1 MNRLVMVVHA
11 TDGCT
16 WDSHTNIPVLGESA
30 EALFVEYHD
39 LKALSGKALFEFK
52 GVEFNDSY
60 TDDPEFLT
68 LDEWYRHAV

>member
-1 MNRLVMVVHA
+1 MNRLVMVVH
-11 TDGCT
+11 GV
-16 WDSHTNIPVLGESA
+16 SVMFPVLGESV

-60 TDDPEFLT
+60 TQDPEFLT
-68 LDEWYRHAV
+68 LDEWYSDAV

>member
-1 MNRLVMVVHA
+1 MNRLVMVVSSS
-11 TDGCT
+11 DDCT
-16 WDSHTNIPVLGESA
+16 WSQRDVIPVLGESV

-39 LKALSGKALFEFK
+39 LKALSGKALFDFK